1 MAIPFSAPPGPRP
14 RRHPRH
20 HRAQHRE
27 SLAASTGTAASVG
40 DTAFGDLNLSSQLLC
55 LALVEAMRVLETLAG
70 EETVETGDQDQ
81 DHLGQGGDSVP
92 AHTQA
97 DRGHDWSVLPKKN
110 IDEEDKECEE
120 CTKYEEPA
128 EGGKV
133 AGPVPDLLADIHT
146 ISTLS
151 TTCDLIDSVAETKAG
166 DKAAQLPDLVPAV
179 SASSP
184 SPSPSPPHTRTP
196 PHHRLLVTGDGRDQP
211 GKGFVALNK
220 STEIV
225 PDRHRQD
232 SEDKANTW
240 RMIGRDLA
248 RIADSQHGAGVGG
261 HFRDF
266 PSPPAPASGR
276 HYAAAADFER
286 VVGMNRS
293 LPRREDD
300 NRNNHHLHNRLC
312 HHQLPSDYNLHIAAS
327 PGGFSLTNLALTG
340 LLYIVNN
347 LL

>member
-14 RRHPRH
+14 RRQPRH

-70 EETVETGDQDQ
+70 EETVDSGDQEQ

-97 DRGHDWSVLPKKN
+97 DRGADWSVLPKKN

-120 CTKYEEPA
+120 CTKYEEAA

-133 AGPVPDLLADIHT
+133 AGPVPDLLADIQT

-151 TTCDLIDSVAETKAG
+151 TCDLIDSVTDTKAD
-166 DKAAQLPDLVPAV
+166 DKGAQLPDLVPAV

-184 SPSPSPPHTRTP
+184 SPTPSPPRTRTP
-196 PHHRLLVTGDGRDQP
+196 PHHRVLVTGDGRDQP
-211 GKGFVALNK
+211 GKGFVAADK

-225 PDRHRQD
+225 TEKHHRQD
-232 SEDKANTW
+232 SEDSGNKW

-248 RIADSQHGAGVGG
+248 RIADTHHHPHLHGGGG

-266 PSPPAPASGR
+266 PSPPATQ
-276 HYAAAADFER
+276 HYAADFER

-293 LPRREDD
+293 LQRREDD

-312 HHQLPSDYNLHIAAS
+312 HHQLPSHYNLHSAAS
-327 PGGFSLTNLALTG
+327 DGGFSLTNLALTG